1 MISRLNNI
9 LYCTSNADLA
19 GTDVGVD
26 AEELERGEESNLLLL
41 RASLLHSATHS
52 ISLYVHTLSTLTKNK
67 IYLCRNYS
75 NKMEFSDF

>member
-1 MISRLNNI
+1 MNTAYVDPASTVAINWLFLMISRLNNI

-52 ISLYVHTLSTLTKNK
+52 ISLYVL
-67 IYLCRNYS
+67 
-75 NKMEFSDF
+75 